1 MNKEP
6 EPDTFFDSY
15 CTVCDTLIPSDVPSG
30 LYCSRRCQQKDT
42 YCKCTRPSLEVL
54 RTGSVDSPNLFE
66 FDDCMD
72 RYEPPRYVRP
82 NGSTISVNTSTS
94 ANSVSGPSGSSG
106 FGSGY
111 STGATG
117 TGLAS
122 PLISP
127 DLGPIDI
134 PVYSRTPAR
143 MSFAESPRSIALV
156 LPSPSSVRTS
166 VTNYESHTLK
176 NHLEYEFPRLS

>member
-1 MNKEP
+1 MNR

-15 CTVCDTLIPSDVPSG
+15 CTVCDTLIPSGIPSG
-30 LYCSRRCQQKDT
+30 LYCSRKCQEKDT
-42 YCKCTRPSLEVL
+42 HYKSARPSLEVL
-54 RTGSVDSPNLFE
+54 RTGSIDSPNLFE
-66 FDDCMD
+66 FDDCSD

-94 ANSVSGPSGSSG
+94 ASSISGPSTGP
-106 FGSGY
+106 
-111 STGATG
+111 STGASG
-117 TGLAS
+117 TGLTS
-122 PLISP
+122 PLLSP

-166 VTNYESHTLK
+166 VTDYGAHTLK